1 MTLLYSRVALSF
13 FYTNDGANTLH
24 SIHQRDPIGSHL
36 YRFPQLKFDL
46 GSKRPETSVAGVA
59 MAIEKKYLK
68 AMTTWEY
75 RIIYK
80 DRISELQTELNSLG
94 KEGWEAVSMERS
106 AYNNSATALVK
117 RPLKS

>member
-1 MTLLYSRVALSF
+1 
-13 FYTNDGANTLH
+13 
-24 SIHQRDPIGSHL
+24 
-36 YRFPQLKFDL
+36 
-46 GSKRPETSVAGVA
+46 
-59 MAIEKKYLK
+59 
-68 AMTTWEY
+68 MTTWEY

-80 DRISELQTELNSLG
+80 DRISELQTELNSLA

>member
-1 MTLLYSRVALSF
+1 M
-13 FYTNDGANTLH
+13 
-24 SIHQRDPIGSHL
+24 
-36 YRFPQLKFDL
+36 
-46 GSKRPETSVAGVA
+46 
-59 MAIEKKYLK
+59 

-80 DRISELQTELNSLG
+80 DRISELQTELNNLG

-117 RPLKS
+117 RPLKG

>member
-1 MTLLYSRVALSF
+1 M
-13 FYTNDGANTLH
+13 
-24 SIHQRDPIGSHL
+24 P
-36 YRFPQLKFDL
+36 PQ
-46 GSKRPETSVAGVA
+46 
-59 MAIEKKYLK
+59 KKYLK

-117 RPLKS
+117 RPVKG